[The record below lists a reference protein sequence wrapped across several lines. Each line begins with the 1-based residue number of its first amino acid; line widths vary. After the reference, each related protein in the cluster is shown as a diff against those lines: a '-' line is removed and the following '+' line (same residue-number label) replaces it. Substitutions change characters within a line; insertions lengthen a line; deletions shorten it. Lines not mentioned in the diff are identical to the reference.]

1 MTRFKAVFFDVDG
14 TLYRSREYEEN
25 LLESAVAVVAEILK
39 IGRSE
44 AFRRLMTLKRE
55 VKTVS
60 RSVEMMGINRSKFY
74 DRLAEVASPEKFI
87 RPSPAV
93 AEMLRNI
100 RRRGVVVGLHT
111 NSGRRLALKVLSCLG
126 VGEECYDF
134 MVSSDDAEP
143 KPDLS
148 GYVVLLSKAGVK
160 AFESLYVGDRCEVEL
175 AQAKK
180 LGMQTA
186 LVHSESCVYAD
197 FFLEEVRE
205 VERLI

>member
-44 AFRRLMTLKRE
+44 AFRRLMALKRE

-87 RPSPAV
+87 VPSPTV

-126 VGEECYDF
+126 V
-134 MVSSDDAEP
+134 
-143 KPDLS
+143 
-148 GYVVLLSKAGVK
+148 
-160 AFESLYVGDRCEVEL
+160 
-175 AQAKK
+175 
-180 LGMQTA
+180 
-186 LVHSESCVYAD
+186 
-197 FFLEEVRE
+197 
-205 VERLI
+205 

>member
-87 RPSPAV
+87 VPSPTV

-100 RRRGVVVGLHT
+100 RRRGV
-111 NSGRRLALKVLSCLG
+111 
-126 VGEECYDF
+126 
-134 MVSSDDAEP
+134 
-143 KPDLS
+143 
-148 GYVVLLSKAGVK
+148 
-160 AFESLYVGDRCEVEL
+160 
-175 AQAKK
+175 
-180 LGMQTA
+180 
-186 LVHSESCVYAD
+186 
-197 FFLEEVRE
+197 
-205 VERLI
+205 